1 MPQQAMPP
9 TSHPPNY
16 GMISLV
22 ARFVGF
28 VLLFIGT
35 LLVILGVEPSGS
47 CFNST
52 ACNGTGWISGAANY
66 LVVGKLLW
74 AIGLF
79 FLGCGAGMKL
89 HWKLGWTDGMG
100 SEQTRWVTWER
111 AANYAIIIV
120 VIFLLY
126 ALLAAIP
133 LTTGFVTGG

>member
-9 TSHPPNY
+9 GGHPPNY
-16 GMISLV
+16 GMLSLV

-47 CFNST
+47 CFTST
-52 ACNGTGWISGAANY
+52 ACNGTGWVGGAANY
-66 LVVGKLLW
+66 LLVGKLLW

-89 HWKLGWTDGMG
+89 HWKLGWVDGMG
-100 SEQTRWVTWER
+100 AEQVRWVTWER
-111 AANYAIIIV
+111 AANYAIILVSIW
-120 VIFLLY
+120 LLY
-126 ALLAAIP
+126 LLLAGIT
-133 LTTGFVTGG
+133 LTTAFAGL